1 MQDRERIMMLVAQT
15 SRKYAAAAVDSFRCR
30 TSKLEHCYT
39 KNTPADARL
48 AGGRSHGKRNQA
60 AAADGQ
66 FDIPAAPVLG
76 SSLALN
82 AGAAGR
88 YLDAVGQGL
97 QKLGA
102 PPDRK
107 ADARQH
113 AKQLKGKAHELRE
126 AFFRRHAAEMYD
138 KLTSGCTVP
147 LRVVDLVYKAAD
159 LYPGLLPTRA
169 EIDAERAL
177 NRQFAKEGR
186 EIDQGLFIAHV
197 LADERCGRHL
207 VHAMLKPKREAEQR
221 LTEFLR
227 TGRVDLGSAIVE
239 RQDNRGIVTLTNPKF
254 LNAEDDAAVEALET
268 GVDLVLL
275 DDAIEVGVLRGGVL
289 DHPKYKNRRVFNA
302 GINLTHLYYGQIS
315 FVEFILER
323 ELGLL
328 NKIYRGHWM
337 SESYDE
343 QFEDYVEKPWL
354 AVVESFAIGG
364 GCQLLC
370 VMDRVIA
377 EPGSYFNLPASKEGF
392 IPGSAPLRL
401 PRLVGVHLS
410 RQGIFFERRFVADT
424 PGGHDDLR
432 RGRALRGDGPGH
444 HPQCGPDGARRLHQ
458 HRQQPQGAAR
468 RPGALGRLPALYG
481 NLLAPAVPV
490 PVRSEADRQSRA
502 QLGAAAAAHVGV
514 LLG

>member
-1 MQDRERIMMLVAQT
+1 MA
-15 SRKYAAAAVDSFRCR
+15 SA
-30 TSKLEHCYT
+30 SKVT
-39 KNTPADARL
+39 G
-48 AGGRSHGKRNQA
+48 AGA
-60 AAADGQ
+60 Q
-66 FDIPAAPVLG
+66 FDVPPVPSLG

-82 AGAAGR
+82 TGAAGR
-88 YLDAVGQGL
+88 YLEAVGQGL
-97 QKLGA
+97 KKLGL

-107 ADARQH
+107 ADARKH
-113 AKQLKGKAHELRE
+113 AQDLKGKAREVRE

-138 KLTSGCTVP
+138 KITSGCTVP
-147 LRVVDLVYKAAD
+147 LRIVDLVYKAAD

-169 EIDAERAL
+169 EIDAERGL
-177 NRQFAKEGR
+177 KRQVAKEGK
-186 EIDQGLFIAHV
+186 EIDQGLFVAHV

-221 LTEFLR
+221 LAEFR
-227 TGRVDLGSAIVE
+227 RAGRVDLGSAIVE
-239 RQDNRGIVTLTNPKF
+239 RQDNRGVVTLTNPKF

-289 DHPKYKNRRVFNA
+289 NHPKYDNRRVFNA

-337 SESYDE
+337 SESYNE

-354 AVVESFAIGG
+354 AAVESFAIGG

-392 IPGSAPLRL
+392 IPGSANLRL
-401 PRLVGVHLS
+401 PRLVGVHTS
-410 RQGIFFERRFVADT
+410 RQAIFFERRFVADT
-424 PGGHDDLR
+424 PEGMMICDEVVPYAEMDEAIKRNTDQMMRAGFTSAVSNRKGLR
-432 RGRALRGDGPGH
+432 VGQEPLDVY
-444 HPQCGPDGARRLHQ
+444 RRYMATYS
-458 HRQQPQGAAR
+458 RQQCLCLYDQKLVDNLEHSWEPQR
-468 RPGALGRLPALYG
+468 RRM
-481 NLLAPAVPV
+481 
-490 PVRSEADRQSRA
+490 
-502 QLGAAAAAHVGV
+502 
-514 LLG
+514 